1 MSEQYHDLCPH
12 DLIVAVTE
20 EAQIDDGRGF
30 ETVEAL
36 LQDYRR
42 DPRLHFI
49 RGSLLAASRL
59 YIEANQALRQ
69 AIDLAPDFA
78 AAHYQLG
85 LLELI
90 SGNPLGAQIAWKPLL
105 SLPSDNALRLFSE
118 GLQNLARDKFPEAK
132 NLLERGIRE
141 NDDNPAV
148 NDDIRSILDK
158 IQLENVSEDPE
169 PLSATQFLLRQDS
182 ARKFKQ

>member
-1 MSEQYHDLCPH
+1 M
-12 DLIVAVTE
+12 T
-20 EAQIDDGRGF
+20 
-30 ETVEAL
+30 
-36 LQDYRR
+36 
-42 DPRLHFI
+42 
-49 RGSLLAASRL
+49 
-59 YIEANQALRQ
+59 
-69 AIDLAPDFA
+69 
-78 AAHYQLG
+78 
-85 LLELI
+85 
-90 SGNPLGAQIAWKPLL
+90 K
-105 SLPSDNALRLFSE
+105 
-118 GLQNLARDKFPEAK
+118 QNLARDKFPEAK